1 MAVIVSGDATAAML
15 QQQLLRLSALQVL
28 QARLR
33 LADPAELP
41 FIAVN
46 ETHQV
51 LPYQQAALWMG
62 HGVRAVSGAAAVEP
76 GAPYIHWLGQ
86 ACRHWHAAGR
96 PPGPVEPG
104 DLPPSLAQHWTE
116 WLPAHALWC
125 PLRDPHGAALGGLL
139 LARSQPWSEGDGVLA
154 DAVAGAATQS
164 FLVARLPR
172 RARRRIGRPLARRL
186 LRPLLGLGAVALLAC
201 TLLPVPE
208 TVLAPAEVVPDAPAL
223 VRAPFTGVLEGVA
236 VQPNTPVRAGQV
248 VATLDRRQIA
258 TSYDIARK
266 ALEATRTE
274 YQQVAQ
280 EAVSDPRARGRVA
293 LLQSKIDEQQAD
305 ADYQRGLLARTALA
319 APVDGIAVFN
329 DPVEWIGKPV
339 ETGER
344 IMLVAPPRSVLVE
357 AQVPAGSMIAL
368 EPGGAALFFDNLK
381 PDRPSRGRVDTV
393 AYASATT
400 VENVLAYAVR
410 VRLADGETA
419 RLGLRG
425 TVKLYGPARPF
436 ILWALRRPIAAI
448 RQWTAF

>member
-1 MAVIVSGDATAAML
+1 MTLPAATGGGDATATIL
-15 QQQLLRLSALQVL
+15 RQQLLRLSALQVL

-46 ETHQV
+46 ETHQM
-51 LPYQQAALWMG
+51 LPYQQAALWMER
-62 HGVRAVSGAAAVEP
+62 GVHAVSGAAAVEP
-76 GAPYIHWLGQ
+76 GAPYTHWLNQ
-86 ACRHWHAAGR
+86 ACRHWHAGAR

-104 DLPPSLAQHWTE
+104 DLPTNLAQDWAE
-116 WLPAHALWC
+116 WLPASALWC

-139 LARSQPWSEGDGVLA
+139 FARPQPWAEGDVVRA
-154 DAVAGAATQS
+154 DAVAGATTQA

-172 RARRRIGRPLARRL
+172 RARRRASRRWI
-186 LRPLLGLGAVALLAC
+186 RPLLGLITAALLAC

-223 VRAPFTGVLEGVA
+223 VRAPFSGVLEGVA
-236 VQPNTPVRAGQV
+236 VQPNTPVKAGQI

-305 ADYQRGLLARTALA
+305 ADYQRGLLDRTALT

-344 IMLVAPPRSVLVE
+344 IMLVAPPLSVLVE

-368 EPGGAALFFDNLK
+368 EPGAEALFFDNLK

-436 ILWALRRPIAAI
+436 ILWALRRPIAAV

>member
-1 MAVIVSGDATAAML
+1 MRML

-33 LADPAELP
+33 QADPAELP

-51 LPYQQAALWMG
+51 LPYQQAALWMERDR
-62 HGVRAVSGAAAVEP
+62 GVRAVSGAAAVEP
-76 GAPYIHWLGQ
+76 GAPYVHWLDQ
-86 ACRHWHAAGR
+86 VCRRLHADGR
-96 PPGPVEPG
+96 PPGPVEPT
-104 DLPPSLAQHWTE
+104 DLPPRLAQDWAE
-116 WLPAHALWC
+116 WLPACALWC

-139 LARSQPWSEGDGVLA
+139 LARPQPWADGDVVLA
-154 DAVAGAATQS
+154 DAAAGAAAQA

-172 RARRRIGRPLARRL
+172 RARRRPGRRL
-186 LRPLLGLGAVALLAC
+186 LRPLLAAAAVALLAC
-201 TLLPVPE
+201 TLLPAPE

-223 VRAPFTGVLEGVA
+223 VRAPFAGVMEGIA
-236 VQPNTPVRAGQV
+236 VLPNTPVKAGQI

-258 TSYDIARK
+258 TGYDIARK
-266 ALEATRTE
+266 TLEATRTE

-293 LLQSKIDEQQAD
+293 LLRSKIDEQQAD
-305 ADYQRGLLARTALA
+305 ADYQRGLLDRTALT
-319 APVDGIAVFN
+319 APVDGVAVFN
-329 DPVEWIGKPV
+329 DPIEWIGKPV

-344 IMLVAPPRSVLVE
+344 IMLVAQPASAMVE
-357 AQVPAGSMIAL
+357 AQAPAGSMIAL
-368 EPGGAALFFDNLK
+368 EPGAEALFFDNLK
-381 PDRPSRGRVDTV
+381 PDRPSRGRVEYV

-400 VENVLAYAVR
+400 VENVLAYVVR

-436 ILWALRRPIAAI
+436 LLWALRRPIAAV